1 LRARIWS
8 VATGFAL
15 AGVLAVWL
23 LASGGDSS
31 ISRAASGLQAPDL
44 PASPESGL
52 KVGAPTPLPGGAV
65 ATWAVVRR
73 GVIAYDGPS
82 LSAAPVTRVETQTPE
97 DTTNIVSV
105 LGRRRDKAGR
115 MWVHVRL
122 AVLPNGRTGWIPREA
137 LGGYGV
143 VRTRLVVDR
152 QRFSA
157 TLLRNGRAI
166 FRAPVGVGKPAWPTP
181 RGEFY
186 VRNRLER
193 YASPVYGP
201 LAFGTS
207 ARSPTLTDWPGGGF
221 VGIHGTNEPQL
232 LPGRVSHGCIRMRN
246 EDILELGRLMPIGT
260 PVTVL

>member
-1 LRARIWS
+1 LQARVWS
-8 VATGFAL
+8 IATGFAL

-23 LASGGDSS
+23 LASGRDSS
-31 ISRAASGLQAPDL
+31 ISRAAGGLQAPDL

-52 KVGAPTPLPGGAV
+52 KVGTPTPLQGGDIS
-65 ATWAVVRR
+65 TWAVVRR
-73 GVIAYDGPS
+73 AVIAYARPS

-97 DTTNIVSV
+97 GTTNIVSV

-115 MWVHVRL
+115 TWVNVRL
-122 AVLPNGRTGWIPREA
+122 AVLPNGRTGWIPRAA

-143 VRTRLVVDR
+143 VRTRLVVDLK
-152 QRFSA
+152 RFSA

-166 FRAPVGVGKPAWPTP
+166 FRARVGVGKPAWPTP
-181 RGEFY
+181 SGEFY

-246 EDILELGRLMPIGT
+246 EDILELGRLMPVGT
-260 PVTVL
+260 PVTVR

>member
-1 LRARIWS
+1 MTAAFA
-8 VATGFAL
+8 VAA
-15 AGVLAVWL
+15 VLAVSL
-23 LASGGDSS
+23 LAPGGDSS
-31 ISRAASGLQAPDL
+31 ISKATSGLQAPDL
-44 PASPESGL
+44 PASPDPAL
-52 KVGAPTPLPGGAV
+52 KVGAPTPLQ
-65 ATWAVVRR
+65 R
-73 GVIAYDGPS
+73 GVISTWAIVRRAAFARERPS
-82 LSAAPVTRVETQTPE
+82 LSAAPVTRVQTETPE
-97 DTTNIVSV
+97 GTTNIVSV
-105 LGRRRDKAGR
+105 LGRGRDKAGR
-115 MWVHVRL
+115 LWVHVRL
-122 AVLPNGRTGWIPREA
+122 AVLPNDRTGWIPREA

-152 QRFSA
+152 RRFSA
-157 TLLRNGRAI
+157 TLLRDGRAI

-221 VGIHGTNEPQL
+221 VGIHGTNEPNL

-246 EDILELGRLMPIGT
+246 ADILELGRLMPIGT
-260 PVTVL
+260 PVTIR